1 VLTRLRCWLASNVP
15 RKPRTGGAGCA
26 DELTFVPENEIDV
39 VLGGANPNPRRV
51 GCPPR
56 PLLIELARRDRSIS
70 DPWYDHL
77 SECSPCYREVRALQ
91 QAGRRVARDS
101 ALSDQPSGSTP
112 AGSV

>member
-1 VLTRLRCWLASNVP
+1 MLTRLRCWLASNVP
-15 RKPRTGGAGCA
+15 RKPRGGSA
-26 DELTFVPENEIDV
+26 ESTFVPENEMDL

-56 PLLIELARRDRSIS
+56 RLLIELARRDRSIS

-91 QAGRRVARDS
+91 QA
-101 ALSDQPSGSTP
+101 
-112 AGSV
+112 AGEWRGTVH

>member
-1 VLTRLRCWLASNVP
+1 MLTRLRCWLASNVP

-26 DELTFVPENEIDV
+26 DELTFVPENQIDV

-56 PLLIELARRDRSIS
+56 RLLIELARRDRSIS
-70 DPWYDHL
+70 DPWYGHL

-91 QAGRRVARDS
+91 QA
-101 ALSDQPSGSTP
+101 
-112 AGSV
+112 AGEWRGTVH

>member
-1 VLTRLRCWLASNVP
+1 MLTKLRCWLAGSVP
-15 RKPRTGGAGCA
+15 RKPRTVGAGGA
-26 DELTFVPENEIDV
+26 DELTFVAENEIDV
-39 VLGGANPNPRRV
+39 VLGGANPNPRRM

-91 QAGRRVARDS
+91 QA
-101 ALSDQPSGSTP
+101 
-112 AGSV
+112 AGEWRGTVH